1 MTDQQDSPLLSIVL
15 PAWNEEEALPTT
27 IDRIQRV
34 IESDIRLVD
43 RTEIIIVD
51 DGSTD
56 DTSGAARKA
65 LDGYLPGTVVELAG
79 NVGSH
84 AAIRC
89 GLRHASGEN
98 VVILSADG
106 QDPPE
111 TIPAMLDALEDG
123 AEIVWGQ
130 RASRSGDPAT
140 RRALAGIFYRMYRTA
155 TGLEYPPSG
164 LDFVTISRS
173 VIDSVERFRERNL
186 PLFLLIYNLGYRQSL
201 VPYNR
206 GERSAGESGWSLRR
220 RVKVAIDMLTA
231 FSAAPLRLV
240 SLTGLVIGV
249 AGLLFGL
256 FTLVRGFV
264 TAATVPGWA
273 SMMVMT
279 SIMGGMILLSISVL
293 GEYVWRTLDE
303 ARGRP
308 IYLERSVTTIDSG
321 ASAPDLFD

>member
-1 MTDQQDSPLLSIVL
+1 MSDTSRTPILSFVI
-15 PAWNEEEALPTT
+15 PAWNEEKALPIT
-27 IDRIQRV
+27 IDRV
-34 IESDIRLVD
+34 VAVVVGDERLAG
-43 RTEIIIVD
+43 RTEAIIVN

-56 DTSGAARKA
+56 DTSGVAMKA
-65 LDGYLPGTVVELAG
+65 LDGVLPGTVVDLAS

-89 GLRHASGEN
+89 GLRHASGDN
-98 VVILSADG
+98 VVILAADG

-111 TIPAMLDALEDG
+111 TIPALLDAIDDG
-123 AEIVWGQ
+123 ADIVWGQ
-130 RASRSGDPAT
+130 RSSRAGDPWV
-140 RRALAGIFYRMYRTA
+140 RRWLSGMFYRLYRVA

-164 LDFVTISRS
+164 LDFVMVSRP
-173 VIDSVERFRERNL
+173 VIDSLERFRERNL

-201 VPYNR
+201 VPYDR
-206 GERSAGESGWSLRR
+206 GARVAGASGWSMRN
-220 RVKVAIDMLTA
+220 RVKLAIDMLTA

-256 FTLVRGFV
+256 ITLVRGLLNHV
-264 TAATVPGWA
+264 PVPGWA

-293 GEYVWRTLDE
+293 GEYVWRSLDE
-303 ARGRP
+303 ARARP
-308 IYLERSVTTIDSG
+308 IYLEQAVTKVEFNDR
-321 ASAPDLFD
+321 